1 MRAETAG
8 RPEAV
13 NLRRFSQ
20 DEFSIGRK
28 RLQSVNALHQFNV
41 AQRGNALYTPAHE
54 AFKARRIKIKYG
66 WIGAI
71 GNGIDGKWQGVAF
84 VTS

>member
-1 MRAETAG
+1 M
-8 RPEAV
+8 

-20 DEFSIGRK
+20 DEFSIRRK
-28 RLQSVNALHQFNV
+28 RLQSINAPYQLNTS
-41 AQRGNALYTPAHE
+41 QRGNALYTPAHE